1 MHESPFGGWGGDR
14 SASRDQ
20 GPCVGRGGRP
30 ALGQASHC
38 KGIRGEEG
46 NSRKGTRLAGGCEQ
60 HAEDKPEPTQY
71 EKQSSISP

>member
-1 MHESPFGGWGGDR
+1 MHESPFGVWGGDR
-14 SASRDQ
+14 SASSWVWV
-20 GPCVGRGGRP
+20 PVGRGGRP

-60 HAEDKPEPTQY
+60 HAEDKPEPTQ
-71 EKQSSISP
+71 